1 MDWIDA
7 VACAVLS
14 ILAISDLRRRRLP
27 NTVVAAYA
35 ALYFLHAWHAGE
47 SRAALIAHVAIGV
60 GALVFGALLL
70 RFGWLGGGDAK
81 LFAAVFLWSGPSY
94 ASAVFFVVSFCGLII
109 ALAQLG
115 LGRAC
120 HGASAPAA
128 LAWISPAR
136 GVPYGVALAA
146 GGIAAIGLPLAHAHA
161 VPLHLAAWLPSIHA
175 RLT

>member
-27 NTVVAAYA
+27 NAAVAAYA
-35 ALYFLHAWHAGE
+35 ALYFLHAWHVGV
-47 SRAALIAHVAIGV
+47 SRAALEAHIALGV

-70 RFGWLGGGDAK
+70 RLGWLGGGDAK
-81 LFAAVFLWSGPSY
+81 LFAAVFLWTGPAY
-94 ASAVFFVVSFCGLII
+94 ASAVFFVVSFCGLIV
-109 ALAQLG
+109 ALAQLAY
-115 LGRAC
+115 GRVGR
-120 HGASAPAA
+120 GAGQSTA
-128 LAWISPAR
+128 LAWLAPAR

-161 VPLHLAAWLPSIHA
+161 LPSHLAAWLPSIHA
-175 RLT
+175 RLI